1 MRRNLQIMTRFSWQN
16 GLSMFDVS
24 WQQPCRVTDKSQFG
38 CDVNQGGEHGIEHTE
53 GGQAHADAVHQQGA
67 HEVSGA
73 EICLSESESRGL
85 QSELFIRIQDSTIP
99 FYLCLGQVPLKRARD
114 ATRKTSARTRPA
126 AGWHASPLEP
136 KPARDR
142 AIGFAPAT

>member
-67 HEVSGA
+67 HEVKA
-73 EICLSESESRGL
+73 
-85 QSELFIRIQDSTIP
+85 D
-99 FYLCLGQVPLKRARD
+99 D
-114 ATRKTSARTRPA
+114 APTPTGDA
-126 AGWHASPLEP
+126 
-136 KPARDR
+136 D
-142 AIGFAPAT
+142 GFGKFQ